1 MKASFERKN
10 GVLTLVVEPEKDDMI
25 LFEEFITVEQ
35 RVINKNHLKCIS
47 INPLKSA
54 SNEGLQ
60 KIEFQ
65 WLEYLDK
72 HILLTYGFEHT
83 EQVRAPEGCNRPT
96 LKVFRRGN
104 LALIGDGK
112 YRAFYVPGM
121 DLKNAIYFND
131 RNAIYE
137 KNGNELSRVGVINTV
152 SELLPLI
159 REYCNKLTPPP
170 PRKSE
175 TNA

>member
-54 SNEGLQ
+54 SNENLQ

-72 HILLTYGFEHT
+72 HILLTYGFEYS
-83 EQVRAPEGCNRPT
+83 EQVRSPEGCNRSAM
-96 LKVFRRGN
+96 KVFRRGN
-104 LALIGDGK
+104 LVLIGDGK
-112 YRAFYVPGM
+112 YRAFYVPG
-121 DLKNAIYFND
+121 LNQGFSFYFND
-131 RNAIYE
+131 RNAICEY
-137 KNGNELSRVGVINTV
+137 NGNELSRVGVINTV
-152 SELLPLI
+152 NELLSLI
-159 REYCNKLTPPP
+159 REYCNKLTLPP
-170 PRKSE
+170 KK
-175 TNA
+175 